1 MGSAVKWNIDLNE
14 LKTSTEIFKKLME
27 ILPKDSTEY
36 LIKGKYL
43 DTSILEKTGEFIDW
57 INLLEKYKLL

>member
-36 LIKGKYL
+36 LNKGKYL

-57 INLLEKYKLL
+57 INLLEKYK